1 MRTLDHH
8 RIEPYLLSLA
18 RRLHPSLPVRLGDR
32 AGIPK
37 LTLASAAKRDEYPG
51 CSHNESNDAR
61 HELYSAVHRIPVR
74 LESPV
79 YRSSPDWPP
88 VPVSRASGA
97 IHAIGVSDP
106 TEPIRATGPSPLM
119 LPSHVL
125 SGNRPHSGD
134 AAVTSTTTYSP
145 NARPGSDASLS
156 RLGCHA
162 SLATISLITRNS
174 CNGSETHH
182 GR

>member
-8 RIEPYLLSLA
+8 RIEPHLLSLA

-37 LTLASAAKRDEYPG
+37 PALASAAKSDENPG
-51 CSHNESNDAR
+51 CTHNESNDAL
-61 HELYSAVHRIPVR
+61 HELYSAVHRIPAR

-97 IHAIGVSDP
+97 IHAIVVTDP
-106 TEPIRATGPSPLM
+106 TEPTRATGPSPLM
-119 LPSHVL
+119 LPSQGS
-125 SGNRPHSGD
+125 SGNGPHSGD
-134 AAVTSTTTYSP
+134 ASVASTATYSP
-145 NARPGSDASLS
+145 NARRGSDTSLS

-174 CNGSETHH
+174 CNESETHH
-182 GR
+182 AR

>member
-8 RIEPYLLSLA
+8 RIEPHLLSLA

-37 LTLASAAKRDEYPG
+37 PALASAATSDENPG
-51 CSHNESNDAR
+51 CTHNESNDAL
-61 HELYSAVHRIPVR
+61 HELYSAVHRIPAR

-97 IHAIGVSDP
+97 IHAIVVTDP
-106 TEPIRATGPSPLM
+106 TEPTRATGPSPLM
-119 LPSHVL
+119 LPSQGL
-125 SGNRPHSGD
+125 SGNGPHSGD
-134 AAVTSTTTYSP
+134 ASVASTATYSP
-145 NARPGSDASLS
+145 NARRGSDTSLS

-174 CNGSETHH
+174 CNESETHH
-182 GR
+182 AR

>member
-8 RIEPYLLSLA
+8 RIESHLLPLA
-18 RRLHPSLPVRLGDR
+18 RRHHPSRPVRLGDQ

-37 LTLASAAKRDEYPG
+37 PALASAAKRDEYPG
-51 CSHNESNDAR
+51 CSHSESKDAL
-61 HELYSAVHRIPVR
+61 HELYSAVHRIPAR

-79 YRSSPDWPP
+79 SRLSPDWLP

-97 IHAIGVSDP
+97 IHVIGVTDP
-106 TEPIRATGPSPLM
+106 TEPTRAAGPSPLM
-119 LPSHVL
+119 PPSHVL

-134 AAVTSTTTYSP
+134 ASVTSTASYSP
-145 NARPGSDASLS
+145 NARRGSDTSLS

-162 SLATISLITRNS
+162 SLATISPITRNS

-182 GR
+182 AH